1 MGGIGNLGEDSLVAA
16 LNELTSVLLQAVSW
30 VEDTGSISM
39 T

>member
-30 VEDTGSISM
+30 VEDTGSTSM